1 MAREKKHA
9 APEAAAEPK
18 VEKPLAQLIL
28 NQTHSK
34 YAIVELASAHASELH
49 RREEN
54 RHLTQVE
61 LLDLALTEVL
71 TNKVSPEEI
80 KEKAAAAAL
89 VAAAQAANTK
99 EKK

>member
-1 MAREKKHA
+1 MPREKKHA
-9 APEAAAEPK
+9 ADAAEQK
-18 VEKPLAQLIL
+18 KDRPLEQLIL
-28 NQTHSK
+28 DQPHGK
-34 YAIVELASAHASELH
+34 YNIVELASAWASELH

-89 VAAAQAANTK
+89 VAAAQAANSK